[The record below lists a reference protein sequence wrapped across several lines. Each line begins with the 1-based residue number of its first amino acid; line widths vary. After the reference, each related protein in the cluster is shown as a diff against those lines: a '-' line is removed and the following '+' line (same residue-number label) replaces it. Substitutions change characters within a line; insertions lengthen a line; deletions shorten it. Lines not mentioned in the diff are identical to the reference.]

1 MRLPWTFNATLS
13 ISRTI
18 KPRLSH
24 TNDWRHTE
32 QLSAHLVKV
41 RWGKLRIVRLR
52 HTKDQARR
60 LGLPII

>member
-13 ISRTI
+13 LSKTI
-18 KPRLSH
+18 RPRLSH

-32 QLSAHLVKV
+32 QLSAHLVKI
-41 RWGKLRIVRLR
+41 RWGGLRIVRLR
-52 HTKDQARR
+52 HTENQARR

>member
-13 ISRTI
+13 LSRTI

-24 TNDWRHTE
+24 ANDWRHTE
-32 QLSAHLVKV
+32 QLSAHLVKM

-52 HTKDQARR
+52 HTEDQARR